1 MRLKPF
7 SVKYGIEILSNEGYK
22 TGVFAGS
29 SADLNN
35 IAISNLTGLGSLFLR
50 EDGIVLKKEL
60 STGALTDW
68 VELGETEAISVL
80 ESRLDNIDTIIG
92 SLVDGNYTD
101 GISIADDLTLLDTQ
115 VKTNYDGIV
124 EIQNL
129 STVYSSTILAGNTD
143 TVDSVDA
150 PTYTLMKWHIE
161 ATDTSNS
168 DLLGFAE
175 VVALHDGTTA
185 SHNVNTILDTGLPL
199 FSIATSINGGSMEL
213 SITSPPANNVTY
225 DVTRIINSG
234 LAYTENTPVITSYS
248 DANLPIYV
256 TDGTEAYNTDL
267 GIMIYHKNGAWYKV
281 SDDSLVTSAPTG
293 FTYTFPITFTT

>member
-1 MRLKPF
+1 MRLKSF

-101 GISIADDLTLLDTQ
+101 GVSIADDLTLLDTQ

-199 FSIATSINGGSMEL
+199 FSIATSINGSNMEL

-234 LAYTENTPVITSYS
+234 LSYTENNPVITSYS

-281 SDDSLVTSAPTG
+281 SDDSLVTNTG
-293 FTYTFPITFTT
+293 FTYTFAITFTT